1 MSMLIMI
8 MAFAM
13 GERHHGG
20 DRGSGEDRA
29 QTTQPAGL
37 DGFTQKVRGA
47 HL

>member
-1 MSMLIMI
+1 MSMGCVVMI
-8 MAFAM
+8 LAM

-37 DGFTQKVRGA
+37 NGFTQKVRGA